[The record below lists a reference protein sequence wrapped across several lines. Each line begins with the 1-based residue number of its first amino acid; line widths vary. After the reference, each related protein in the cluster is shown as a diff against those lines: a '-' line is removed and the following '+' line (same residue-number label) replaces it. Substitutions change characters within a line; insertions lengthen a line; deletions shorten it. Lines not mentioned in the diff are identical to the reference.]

1 MNKDKLTEKD
11 SYDKDS
17 EIVWDELRLLLNRF
31 KNDELDEQ
39 AVVISMLMHAIMVT
53 YEMSISNEHASKLID
68 KVKKTVDPEVR
79 H

>member
-68 KVKKTVDPEVR
+68 KIKKTVDPEVR